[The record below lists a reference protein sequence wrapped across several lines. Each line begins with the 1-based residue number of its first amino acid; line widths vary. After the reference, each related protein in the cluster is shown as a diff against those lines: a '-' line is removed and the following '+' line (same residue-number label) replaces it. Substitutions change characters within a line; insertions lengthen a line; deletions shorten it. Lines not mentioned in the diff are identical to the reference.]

1 MKKVTALL
9 AATAMLVL
17 PAVASAQTPL
27 GYGPT
32 PNGTVQSTIAN
43 SPTPPKQAKHSGSN
57 SAPAAATSTPAA
69 TEKGSLPFTGLEV
82 GIVAAAGL
90 ALVATGV
97 GLRKMGSARSA
108 S

>member
-17 PAVASAQTPL
+17 PAVASAQSSL
-27 GYGPT
+27 NYGPT

-43 SPTPPKQAKHSGSN
+43 GSPAPKQPKKSAN

-90 ALVATGV
+90 VLVATGV

>member
-17 PAVASAQTPL
+17 PAVASAQSSL
-27 GYGPT
+27 NYGPT
-32 PNGTVQSTIAN
+32 PNGAVQSTIAN
-43 SPTPPKQAKHSGSN
+43 GSPAPKQAKKSGSN
-57 SAPAAATSTPAA
+57 AAPAAATSTPAA
-69 TEKGSLPFTGLEV
+69 SEKGTLPFTGLEV

-90 ALVATGV
+90 VLVATGV